1 MLDERGAARRMR
13 ERARM
18 AGAGAQ
24 RRAAT
29 VGRSGQLQISG
40 YPAPKPSRP
49 QLSFLDAG
57 ATVVSV

>member
-1 MLDERGAARRMR
+1 MLDERGAGATHART
-13 ERARM
+13 RA
-18 AGAGAQ
+18 Q
-24 RRAAT
+24 DRRGCAAA
-29 VGRSGQLQISG
+29 VRRSGRWQISG